1 MQDIYIPIDYSNAK
15 EKIPSGEDIIYST
28 LMKVTSGT
36 PAYKRKW
43 ISHVLMT
50 TKGIVYTVP
59 QRKSPPVGVY
69 HSWNGIYG
77 IWKKQFQI
85 GGTYFKLV
93 LNTNYESKES
103 FKMRTKV
110 FASTIKPINKAYKEN
125 SKSERQ
131 EKKAKKK

>member
-36 PAYKRKW
+36 PAYKSKW

-50 TKGIVYTVP
+50 TKGIAYTVP
-59 QRKSPPVGVY
+59 QRKSPPIGIY
-69 HSWNGIYG
+69 HSWKGIYG
-77 IWKKQFQI
+77 IWRKQFQI
-85 GGTYFKLV
+85 GGTYFKLERDP
-93 LNTNYESKES
+93 NYESKES

-125 SKSERQ
+125 YKSEK
-131 EKKAKKK
+131 EAKKK